1 MLSFLLDEHIS
12 PKVGIQLQ
20 KKLPDITVRTL
31 QTWPQG
37 RYSQASDETLLA
49 VANQHSLTLVTDD
62 IRTILT
68 LLRSFALQGQH
79 YSSIVLVDQKTI
91 AASNIGKL
99 TRALL
104 SLWELENKSVWTDR
118 IVFLQSPR

>member
-104 SLWELENKSVWTDR
+104 SLWESENKSVWTDR